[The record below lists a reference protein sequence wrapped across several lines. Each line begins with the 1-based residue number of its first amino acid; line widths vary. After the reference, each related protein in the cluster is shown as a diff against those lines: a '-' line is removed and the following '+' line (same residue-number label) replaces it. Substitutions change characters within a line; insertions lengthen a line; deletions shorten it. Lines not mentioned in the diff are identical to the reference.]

1 MNKSFMT
8 AMAGLMII
16 LGIMSQLDKYLQDS
30 KYGFLINLFV
40 FMVGLNI
47 ILMVYLIMSYD
58 EVISKPGVKGPKGLP
73 GRQGDYGAGDTC
85 GLCKP
90 RPNNFERD
98 REKVIIKKSIIS
110 GLDCSKCKVRYVK
123 FRNDD
128 TPRIGYQ
135 TEGSAKTAVWEIN
148 KTLDY
153 NSNSRIHWGRVIL
166 PMGYGYQS
174 SDIPWRSQTSYSKI
188 LNGPMNISSDG
199 GPKYYGPYKYSKSN
213 AIKKCKDN
221 GYTGL
226 CKKKDLTGHS
236 RCAAGWVKDGCGWW
250 YHKTKFGCG
259 KRRFNKCWNKGKRPK
274 WGAYCCGSRKSVNKK
289 CKSKYPKDSKC
300 WKNIFGYPA
309 METGLPPKEAFED
322 LYKDEQAA
330 ALMFYDHPDT
340 GGEVWFKIGIPSSI
354 IRKNELIDSDD
365 YQRQRVIL
373 KDDCPDFC
381 DLQS

>member
-1 MNKSFMT
+1 MNMNKSFMT

-47 ILMVYLIMSYD
+47 ILMVYLIMSYE

-73 GRQGDYGAGDTC
+73 GRQGDDGAGDTC

-90 RPNNFERD
+90 RPNNFERE

-123 FRNDD
+123 FNNDN

-135 TEGSAKTAVWEIN
+135 KPHSAKVSVWEIN
-148 KTLDY
+148 KTLDD

-166 PMGYGYQS
+166 PMGSGYRS

-188 LNGPMNISSDG
+188 LNGPV
-199 GPKYYGPYKYSKSN
+199 SKSY
-213 AIKKCKDN
+213 DH
-221 GYTGL
+221 YSL
-226 CKKKDLTGHS
+226 
-236 RCAAGWVKDGCGWW
+236 
-250 YHKTKFGCG
+250 
-259 KRRFNKCWNKGKRPK
+259 
-274 WGAYCCGSRKSVNKK
+274 KSNNSTK
-289 CKSKYPKDSKC
+289 CKSSYPTDPNC
-300 WKNIFGYPA
+300 WKTIFGYPA

-322 LYKDEQAA
+322 LYTDEQAT

-354 IRKNELIDSDD
+354 IKKNELIDHNA
-365 YQRQRVIL
+365 YQKRQRIIL
-373 KDDCPDFC
+373 KEDCPDFC
-381 DLQS
+381 DLQT

>member
-1 MNKSFMT
+1 
-8 AMAGLMII
+8 
-16 LGIMSQLDKYLQDS
+16 
-30 KYGFLINLFV
+30 
-40 FMVGLNI
+40 
-47 ILMVYLIMSYD
+47 
-58 EVISKPGVKGPKGLP
+58 
-73 GRQGDYGAGDTC
+73 
-85 GLCKP
+85 
-90 RPNNFERD
+90 
-98 REKVIIKKSIIS
+98 
-110 GLDCSKCKVRYVK
+110 
-123 FRNDD
+123 
-128 TPRIGYQ
+128 
-135 TEGSAKTAVWEIN
+135 
-148 KTLDY
+148 
-153 NSNSRIHWGRVIL
+153 
-166 PMGYGYQS
+166 
-174 SDIPWRSQTSYSKI
+174 
-188 LNGPMNISSDG
+188 
-199 GPKYYGPYKYSKSN
+199 
-213 AIKKCKDN
+213 
-221 GYTGL
+221 
-226 CKKKDLTGHS
+226 
-236 RCAAGWVKDGCGWW
+236 AAGWVKDGCGWW